1 MAGIM
6 ESNTVHLLSST
17 FSRDFGDSDCL
28 GGNGSL
34 GACSRSGF
42 IFTEL
47 EFWVANIRKARWRRA
62 VKRKVQLSMCEALRG
77 CVITTNPKRLHI
89 I

>member
-1 MAGIM
+1 MDGIM

-17 FSRDFGDSDCL
+17 YSRDFGDSDCL
-28 GGNGSL
+28 GGKGSL

-47 EFWVANIRKARWRRA
+47 EF
-62 VKRKVQLSMCEALRG
+62 
-77 CVITTNPKRLHI
+77 
-89 I
+89 